1 MSALIYKLTDG
12 TEAVFDRKTPLSEVD
27 KTLAKEGLERDKKV
41 KPFGERDMVD
51 TALAKANLPIAQG
64 VSNIVGLPGGVQQ
77 MFESGASKVASLLG
91 YTPEQVSA
99 GRMNMQ
105 LPRPSDITK
114 AIGSQIPL
122 QRAESFPGQTAQT
135 AIRNIASFPVR
146 GAGVPSLL
154 SAVGEE
160 SLALPFKGT
169 DLEPYARTVGA
180 VATPLVTL
188 PSVMRSPMERMYTE
202 STARMTP
209 QEIEAASQLQRQSF
223 QAGMPT
229 TSFEAMQQA
238 ARGRTTLPT
247 IQRQVEGTPSSA
259 PLMAEFMANRA
270 AQTQQTLS
278 SAFPMTTRQTLAT
291 DIEKAA
297 SGTIRGIEKK
307 ITEEAGPAFEAIKA
321 KKIPQSWLSNLEKDN
336 PVIAEASR
344 IVDNSPAYQQLLK
357 GYEPNSIARIEAMR
371 QYLDDK
377 YTTMLA
383 QNNGKVTGEM
393 RAYQEG
399 RVNLLKKADDIV
411 RDYKPARDQYQ
422 ATRERLMLPI
432 AETPIIGMAQTS
444 DLPKQLGELF
454 GKNAADFAIG
464 PNKITTT
471 VKELAKQDPTLP
483 KEFLNQYMRA
493 SLEKV
498 QSAATR
504 QAGTVG
510 PKFADTIVKNETQL
524 KNLEAAFKEI
534 YGQSGSQAV
543 RGLKNTL
550 EILEA
555 QGRRRAAGSST
566 IEKGMLAEESVSA
579 IAKTTKNPLQGLG
592 NMYQSFF
599 YGKDYEK
606 IARAITSPD
615 GVKQLEK
622 IAKLNKD
629 KRQQGL
635 AIVEFQR
642 IIEAT
647 DEPTNLGQ

>member
-1 MSALIYKLTDG
+1 
-12 TEAVFDRKTPLSEVD
+12 
-27 KTLAKEGLERDKKV
+27 
-41 KPFGERDMVD
+41 
-51 TALAKANLPIAQG
+51 
-64 VSNIVGLPGGVQQ
+64 
-77 MFESGASKVASLLG
+77 
-91 YTPEQVSA
+91 
-99 GRMNMQ
+99 
-105 LPRPSDITK
+105 
-114 AIGSQIPL
+114 
-122 QRAESFPGQTAQT
+122 
-135 AIRNIASFPVR
+135 
-146 GAGVPSLL
+146 
-154 SAVGEE
+154 
-160 SLALPFKGT
+160 
-169 DLEPYARTVGA
+169 
-180 VATPLVTL
+180 
-188 PSVMRSPMERMYTE
+188 MERMYTE

-247 IQRQVEGTPSSA
+247 IQRQVEGTPASA

-555 QGRRRAAGSST
+555 QGRRLAAGSPT

-599 YGKDYEK
+599 YGRDYEK

>member
-146 GAGVPSLL
+146 GAGIPSLL

-160 SLALPFKGT
+160 SLALPFRGT
-169 DLEPYARTVGA
+169 PLEPTARTVGA
-180 VATPLVTL
+180 IATPLAL
-188 PSVMRSPMERMYTE
+188 IPFAAKSPMERMYTE
-202 STARMTP
+202 STARMSP

-247 IQRQVEGTPSSA
+247 IQRQVEGTPASA
-259 PLMAEFMANRA
+259 PIMAEFMANRA
-270 AQTQQTLS
+270 AQTQQSLS

-555 QGRRRAAGSST
+555 QGRRLAAGSPT
-566 IEKGMLAEESVSA
+566 IEKGMLAEKSVSA
-579 IAKTTKNPLQGLG
+579 VAKTAKNPLQGLG

-599 YGKDYEK
+599 YGRDYEK

>member
-1 MSALIYKLTDG
+1 
-12 TEAVFDRKTPLSEVD
+12 
-27 KTLAKEGLERDKKV
+27 
-41 KPFGERDMVD
+41 
-51 TALAKANLPIAQG
+51 
-64 VSNIVGLPGGVQQ
+64 
-77 MFESGASKVASLLG
+77 
-91 YTPEQVSA
+91 
-99 GRMNMQ
+99 MNMQ

-247 IQRQVEGTPSSA
+247 IQRQVEGTPASA

-555 QGRRRAAGSST
+555 QGRRLAAGSPT

-599 YGKDYEK
+599 YGRDYEK